1 MGGGIRR
8 SHTYARVYLV
18 ANLVLGTHFSRRGV
32 QAADAPPVNA
42 WGPRKKSAE
51 IFVGLPW
58 MSGAYPVF
66 ERVNVKKNDLSRL
79 RISERR
85 V

>member
-1 MGGGIRR
+1 MLSVGTPRGGIRR

-42 WGPRKKSAE
+42 W
-51 IFVGLPW
+51 L
-58 MSGAYPVF
+58 SGAYPVF
-66 ERVNVKKNDLSRL
+66 ERVNVKKKM
-79 RISERR
+79 IYHVFE
-85 V
+85 